1 MDLEVTSV
9 LWKQHV
15 EDRPVTADDFQLA
28 NSIIDPQQMA
38 DSDILVELLY
48 LSVDPYMRGMMRDA
62 QVGSTPCAWGVVVV
76 VGYYRQPFEPGQL
89 LSSRG
94 IARVKKAGPGV
105 GSGFEEGDV
114 LSGMLPW
121 SSHAVLGRRGQGR
134 AQAQLQL
141 VDSRLLGRV
150 PLPCF
155 LGALGMPGLTAWAGL
170 RRIAQPVAGQ
180 LLKGVHGC
188 TVIGSA
194 GSDEKMRIGFRVGGA
209 GLTGQQLKCVYSCT
223 VINSAGN
230 HDQGV
235 FEDNG
240 VLLVQFKAGDSVAV
254 WSNVAMLKQHGFD
267 AAFNY
272 KTSSTAEALQQAAPD
287 GIDIY
292 FDNVGGPTLDAALEA
307 ARPHARV
314 VACGAISQYD
324 LPQEQRYGVKN
335 LLSVITK
342 RIKLQGFVV
351 GDYAAEIARDFH
363 EDMSQHV
370 LTGTVKALQHVTHG
384 LENAGAAFV
393 GMMGGGNIG
402 KAVVQVVQQDPHPV
416 VQQQQ
421 Q

>member
-28 NSIIDPQQMA
+28 GSIIDPQQMA

-48 LSVDPYMRGMMRDA
+48 LSVDPYMRGMMRNA
-62 QVGSTPCAWGVVVV
+62 Q
-76 VGYYRQPFEPGQL
+76 GYYRQPFEPGQP

-121 SSHAVLGRRGQGR
+121 SSHAVLGRRG
-134 AQAQLQL
+134 QAQLQL

-180 LLKGVHGC
+180 VAFVSGAAGAVGLTAGQLLKGVHGC

-194 GSDEKMRIGFRVGGA
+194 GSDEK
-209 GLTGQQLKCVYSCT
+209 
-223 VINSAGN
+223 
-230 HDQGV
+230 
-235 FEDNG
+235 
-240 VLLVQFKAGDSVAV
+240 VAL
-254 WSNVAMLKQHGFD
+254 LKQHGFD

-324 LPQEQRYGVKN
+324 LPQGQRYGVKN